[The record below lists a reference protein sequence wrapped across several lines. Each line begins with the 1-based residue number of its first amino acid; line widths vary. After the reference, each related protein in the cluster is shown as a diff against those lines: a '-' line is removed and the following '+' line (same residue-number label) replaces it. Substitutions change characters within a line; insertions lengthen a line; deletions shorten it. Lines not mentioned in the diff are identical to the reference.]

1 MVSDNCY
8 NGVVCNAKTHSI
20 LNLQSMKNILLL
32 MISLLTFGC
41 SESDNEVYIQEFEWT
56 LNIPKDFKDVP
67 SKTRME
73 SQKKGVKMI
82 ESAYP
87 DNEVNIV
94 ARNLFHFNNGKYNSM
109 QAQFSELNS
118 EQNFVDKFNEANEI
132 VIKAFTK
139 DRPNTK
145 IEKKISEKIIDGL
158 EFKMFNLKTQNENG
172 ENYEFTVYS
181 RMFKRKQLEIII
193 LSSEVEK
200 RKLIEKSILESK
212 FN

>member
-1 MVSDNCY
+1 
-8 NGVVCNAKTHSI
+8 
-20 LNLQSMKNILLL
+20 MKNILLL
-32 MISLLTFGC
+32 MILFLTFGC
-41 SESDNEVYIQEFEWT
+41 SESENEVYIQEFEWT
-56 LNIPKDFKDVP
+56 LNIPTDFKDVP
-67 SKTRME
+67 SKTRMK
-73 SQKKGVKMI
+73 SQKKGTKMI

-118 EQNFVDKFNEANEI
+118 EQNFMDKFNEANEI

-145 IEKKISEKIIDGL
+145 IEKNTSEKIIDGL
-158 EFKMFNLKTQNENG
+158 EFKMFNMKTQNKNG

-181 RMFKRKQLEIII
+181 RMFDRKQLEIII
-193 LSSEVEK
+193 LSSESEK
-200 RKLIEKSILESK
+200 RKLIEKSILESQFK
-212 FN
+212 

>member
-1 MVSDNCY
+1 M
-8 NGVVCNAKTHSI
+8 I
-20 LNLQSMKNILLL
+20 LFLN
-32 MISLLTFGC
+32 FGC
-41 SESDNEVYIQEFEWT
+41 SESENEIYIQEFEWT
-56 LNIPKDFKDVP
+56 LNVPKDFKDVP

-87 DNEVNIV
+87 DTKVNIV

-109 QAQFSELNS
+109 QAQFSELSS
-118 EQNFVDKFNEANEI
+118 EQSFIDKFNEANEI

-139 DRPNTK
+139 ERPNTK
-145 IEKKISEKIIDGL
+145 IEKKISNKIIDGL
-158 EFKMFNLKTQNENG
+158 EFKMFNLKTNNDNG
-172 ENYEFTVYS
+172 ENYEFTVYT
-181 RMFKRKQLEIII
+181 RMFDNKQLEIII
-193 LSSEVEK
+193 LSNEVEK

>member
-1 MVSDNCY
+1 
-8 NGVVCNAKTHSI
+8 
-20 LNLQSMKNILLL
+20 MKNILLL

>member
-1 MVSDNCY
+1 
-8 NGVVCNAKTHSI
+8 
-20 LNLQSMKNILLL
+20 MKNIPLL
-32 MISLLTFGC
+32 MILFLTFGC
-41 SESDNEVYIQEFEWT
+41 SESENEVYIQEFEWT
-56 LNIPKDFKDVP
+56 LNIPTDFKDVP

-73 SQKKGVKMI
+73 SQKKGMKMI

-87 DNEVNIV
+87 DNEINIV

-118 EQNFVDKFNEANEI
+118 EQNFMDKFNEANEI

-145 IEKKISEKIIDGL
+145 IEKNTSEKIIDGL
-158 EFKMFNLKTQNENG
+158 EFKMFNMKTQNENG

-181 RMFKRKQLEIII
+181 RMFDRKQLEIII
-193 LSSEVEK
+193 LSSESEK